1 MKRFIFYLTILIL
14 AFPLFSKGI
23 KESDV
28 LEIKDEIASN
38 GFDVSTLSL
47 NTREDES
54 IKRRILDTDTS
65 LSSSSIIIRYSSE
78 DGNAFVEYGESYL
91 YYSLILDG
99 HKIELKA
106 SEDGALLFL
115 DDTQVG
121 RDVLSENI
129 LLFERAF
136 IYIDEVLS
144 SPEGFM
150 TTEIKKYY
158 GERWETSL
166 YWNEGERIVR
176 AEIFY
181 TPNDDSSWF
190 ISGYIEKDKIK
201 DTFTP
206 LNIFVQPYFILE
218 RVEKDGE
225 ERDMRLW

>member
-1 MKRFIFYLTILIL
+1 MKRFIFYLTILVL
-14 AFPLFSKGI
+14 AFPLFSQGI

-38 GFDVSTLSL
+38 GFDVPTLSL

-91 YYSLILDG
+91 YYSLILDD

-121 RDVLSENI
+121 REVLSENI
-129 LLFERAF
+129 LLFEKAF

-158 GERWETSL
+158 GEMWETFL

-176 AEIFY
+176 AEILY